1 MVNKQLISIR
11 LDAEVLEKIDE
22 LAKKHSYWK
31 RSTIINHLLS
41 VLLRCAN
48 GRVLWNMMEQ
58 FYSYEKGYVIR
69 FEVDK
74 EKISERNKPTYDD

>member
-11 LDAEVLEKIDE
+11 LDADVLNKIDE
-22 LAKKHSYWK
+22 LTKKHSYWK

-48 GRVLWNMMEQ
+48 EKVLFRMMKTSYFFEFGYEIQ
-58 FYSYEKGYVIR
+58 FEINKQ
-69 FEVDK
+69 
-74 EKISERNKPTYDD
+74 KISERNQPTYDE